1 MNSQTSGVFAQ
12 IRSIAAGDRF
22 DAYVKRADGPMIVLA
37 SLFLV
42 VWSVDSLVADLPPVL
57 QWVLY
62 VTQGFIWLI
71 FLVDLVIRVLISPDS
86 WRYIV
91 RHPLDVLSVLVPQLR
106 PLRLLAIFTS
116 GTRLMTAKGALA
128 TGQIVV
134 LSVVLLTWVSAVA
147 VFNAEMGVPGSDI
160 VTFGDALWW
169 AVVTMTTVGYGDFT
183 PVSAAGRAIAVVLMV
198 VGIALLGVITA
209 SVASW
214 FVTLTNSRNDSDH
227 QEEDAQRDREIVEMR
242 QEIASLHSKLDALL
256 KESKTRRKKD

>member
-1 MNSQTSGVFAQ
+1 MGSEMC
-12 IRSIAAGDRF
+12 IRDR
-22 DAYVKRADGPMIVLA
+22 
-37 SLFLV
+37 
-42 VWSVDSLVADLPPVL
+42 
-57 QWVLY
+57 
-62 VTQGFIWLI
+62 
-71 FLVDLVIRVLISPDS
+71 
-86 WRYIV
+86 RYIV